1 MKRLCCLVVAG
12 LALAACW
19 TLGSAETKPTSAQ
32 APPAGPG
39 DYYDIVYFAESQ
51 PVLLRVHVRMDGKP
65 LSVLWDEC
73 ISKVFKY
80 LDTNGDGF
88 LDKDEVQRVP
98 PPAALF
104 GVGAGEPPTLSELD
118 GNGDGKVS
126 RDELAAYYRRHG
138 ATSFQVP
145 GGRVALN
152 ALDEERLLRLK
163 VEAALLDQELAL
175 QGGVG
180 VRNQGS
186 AETVNEALFR
196 ILDTNGDGKL
206 SKEELL
212 AAPTVLMKLDRNDD
226 EMITPD
232 EILPRL
238 AQGGDGVRLR
248 TVVFSPDGRRLE
260 SGGRGG
266 PFWLVQPG
274 ESKLELG
281 QQLLHRYGKGKAGGK
296 LTAQD
301 LGLDRASFAKLDA
314 DGNGFLD
321 TEELSRFAQR
331 TPDVEIKVDL
341 GAKPSAEIV
350 KSGGRLESKL
360 RTGSGG
366 VLMLEIGDTRL
377 DLKALAS
384 EKVDTAVAAKRLREQ
399 YLAEFKRA
407 DLDGNGYLDMA
418 EAMRSPLYRNLF
430 KVMDRDGD
438 GKLFEKEVIAYLE
451 AVQDLQ
457 AAARLGCASVDLT
470 SEGKGLFE
478 LLDSDGDGRLS
489 LREMKNAVK
498 LLADLD
504 RDGDGCIS
512 KTEIPRCSQAAFRM
526 GPASGA
532 GNETLGYYQAAKA
545 LTVGG
550 RGNRNQPPARP
561 ARGPEWFR
569 KMDRNGD
576 GDVSRREFL
585 GTDEQFKEIDTDG
598 DGLISVEEAE
608 AYDKKLRERGERK

>member
-19 TLGSAETKPTSAQ
+19 TLGSAETRPTSVQ
-32 APPAGPG
+32 APAEAG
-39 DYYDIVYFAESQ
+39 DHYDIVYFAESQ
-51 PVLLRVHVRMDGKP
+51 PVLLRVHVRRDGKP

-73 ISKVFKY
+73 ITKVFKY

-145 GGRVALN
+145 GARAGRNQAY
-152 ALDEERLLRLK
+152 EERL
-163 VEAALLDQELAL
+163 ALAELELAIVDEELAL

-180 VRNQGS
+180 RPQRP

-238 AQGGDGVRLR
+238 AQGGDGAQLARARISLYR
-248 TVVFSPDGRRLE
+248 ENMLAQRGR
-260 SGGRGG
+260 SG
-266 PFWLVQPG
+266 PFWLVQAG
-274 ESKLELG
+274 ESKRELAR
-281 QQLLHRYGKGKAGGK
+281 QLVQHYGKGGKGGK
-296 LTAQD
+296 LTQQD
-301 LGLDRASFAKLDA
+301 LGLDKASFAKLDV

-321 TEELSRFAQR
+321 DEELSRFAQR

-360 RTGSGG
+360 RLGQGG

-418 EAMRSPLYRNLF
+418 EAMRSQLYRNLF

-478 LLDSDGDGRLS
+478 LLDADGDGRLS

-512 KTEIPRCSQAAFRM
+512 RSEIPRCSQAAFRM
-526 GPASGA
+526 GPASGGGNDAIWDVSTGKVLA
-532 GNETLGYYQAAKA
+532 GTSSG
-545 LTVGG
+545 
-550 RGNRNQPPARP
+550 GNRNQPPARP

-608 AYDKKLRERGERK
+608 AYDKKLRERGQGK